1 MALIKV
7 GAIDLP
13 TPSEFSVG
21 IMDLSRAERN
31 AKGELKID
39 RIATKRKLEMSWEYL
54 SRTDL
59 QTIFNAVSPIFFTVE
74 YMDPQTN
81 ANRTGTF
88 YCGDRTAGMIDFI
101 NGVPR
106 YKGIKFNLIEK

>member
-1 MALIKV
+1 MALITI
-7 GAIDLP
+7 GTYDLP

-39 RIATKRKLEMSWEYL
+39 RIATKRKIEMQWDYL

-59 QTIFNAVSPIFFTVE
+59 QSILNAVSPIFFTVY
-74 YMDPQTN
+74 YMDPLTN
-81 ANRTGTF
+81 ATRQGTF
-88 YCGDRTAGMIDFI
+88 YSGDRTAGMMDFI

-106 YKGIKFNLIEK
+106 YRGVKFNLIEK